1 MNKILIWL
9 DDERNPNNPIWKDWL
24 VRWSPIEYNGADI
37 IWLKSFKEF
46 KLYLLNNS

>member
-9 DDERNPNNPIWKDWL
+9 DDERNPNDLIWKDWL
-24 VRWSPIEYNGADI
+24 VRWSPIGYTGIDI
-37 IWLKSFKEF
+37 VWLKSFREF